1 MADETSQRALGSRH
15 RRSARGVRERTAR
28 TEAAGQPHCQ
38 LRSRRI
44 GLRDDGDAPLFAVI
58 RFGVQFRRAER
69 VACADGD
76 RRPRIAR
83 LRLDSFRPRQVE
95 HEGAHHAARRR
106 SQTQHRTSPGD
117 LRRVSKPASGCILL
131 VDHSR
136 GSLLFQES
144 ILRRR
149 QAAIAT
155 ALTGTSGLEIARS
168 DRPQLIMFAFDLFDM
183 TAPEFC
189 REIRADASTRGM
201 SLLLVGERDTPEQA
215 DLCLSA
221 GCNDVIYRP
230 LQRQELDQKVARL
243 TSIPSRR
250 ELRTLTRIEVSVEK
264 NGRFIIGRS
273 INISASGMFIEVD
286 RVLPG
291 EGRLRLHFYLP
302 GDPKPLQL
310 ESDVLRAEFTGGTAK
325 YGVRFIAADD
335 AERERIERFVRRLRS
350 RELL

>member
-1 MADETSQRALGSRH
+1 MISPDN
-15 RRSARGVRERTAR
+15 VR
-28 TEAAGQPHCQ
+28 
-38 LRSRRI
+38 
-44 GLRDDGDAPLFAVI
+44 
-58 RFGVQFRRAER
+58 
-69 VACADGD
+69 
-76 RRPRIAR
+76 
-83 LRLDSFRPRQVE
+83 
-95 HEGAHHAARRR
+95 
-106 SQTQHRTSPGD
+106 
-117 LRRVSKPASGCILL
+117 ILL

-149 QAAIAT
+149 EATIVT
-155 ALTGTSGLEIARS
+155 ALDGSTALEIARN

-189 REIRADASTRGM
+189 REIRGDSATRPM
-201 SLLLVGERDTPEQA
+201 SLLLVCERETPEHA

-221 GCNDVIYRP
+221 GCNDVIFRP
-230 LQRQELDQKVARL
+230 LQRHELDAKIVRL

-273 INISASGMFIEVD
+273 INISASGMFLEVD

-291 EGRLRLHFYLP
+291 EGKLRLHFYLP
-302 GDPKPLQL
+302 GDAKPMQL
-310 ESDVLRAEFTGGTAK
+310 ECNVLRAEFTGTTAK
-325 YGVRFIAADD
+325 YGVRFTAADD
-335 AERERIERFVRRLRS
+335 AERERIERFVQRLRS

>member
-1 MADETSQRALGSRH
+1 MSKSDS
-15 RRSARGVRERTAR
+15 VR
-28 TEAAGQPHCQ
+28 
-38 LRSRRI
+38 
-44 GLRDDGDAPLFAVI
+44 
-58 RFGVQFRRAER
+58 
-69 VACADGD
+69 
-76 RRPRIAR
+76 
-83 LRLDSFRPRQVE
+83 
-95 HEGAHHAARRR
+95 
-106 SQTQHRTSPGD
+106 
-117 LRRVSKPASGCILL
+117 ILL

-149 QAAIAT
+149 DATIVT
-155 ALTGTSGLEIARS
+155 ALTGTNGIEVARS
-168 DRPQLIMFAFDLFDM
+168 DRPQLIMFAFDLFDR

-189 REIRADASTRGM
+189 REIRGDASTRGV
-201 SLLLVGERDTPEQA
+201 SLLLVCERDCPEHA

-230 LQRQELDQKVARL
+230 LQRHELDIKIVKL

-273 INISASGMFIEVD
+273 INISASGMYLEVD

-291 EGRLRLHFYLP
+291 DGVLRLHFYLP
-302 GDPKPLQL
+302 GDAKPLQL
-310 ESDVLRAEFTGGTAK
+310 ECDVLRAEFTGGTGK
-325 YGVRFIAADD
+325 YGVRFIAAG
-335 AERERIERFVRRLRS
+335 AQERERIERFVQRLRS